1 MQSAL
6 ELRNLSKSF
15 GRVRALDDLSV
26 SIPRG
31 AVFGLLGPNGAGKST
46 TFAILCGWLRPSKGS
61 SDVLGVPSSQLHTL
75 RGRVAVLPQDA
86 AFPHKLTVLQT
97 LEYFGRLM
105 GLSKSD
111 AKREAVHRLNEVGLA
126 DAQGRLGSQLSHGM
140 AKRAGLAQALMGSP
154 DVLLLDEPTAGLDPN
169 NSRRIKDLIAS
180 QAPRATVLVSSH
192 NLAEIQQICT
202 HGVILDH
209 GKMTASGTISE
220 LTRRGAEITVEVDP
234 NSPIPS
240 QELESQFGI
249 TNIERPNPE
258 TLKIIFPSERD
269 PAEVIA
275 ETMRILLAANTR
287 VLGIHRG
294 TSLESAFLE
303 LTN

>member
-111 AKREAVHRLNEVGLA
+111 AKREAIQRLNEVGLA

-192 NLAEIQQICT
+192 NLAEIQRICT